1 MKIRCSVRVPALV
14 TGRWRVSCVLT
25 LMAQYFVFM
34 LVFVFLDAFTFCFV
48 LFFCFALLCFVL
60 FYSLLSIVSL
70 PSRSAKADARRA
82 ESSLVTSSGMEILFL
97 LRGSRAPAAI
107 IPVFFTGLQPLCLV
121 KSGPFSVQHTHT
133 HARTQGSQAQLVCN
147 PPTSFYH
154 RKRSFRFLAPS
165 TNLNSRTGI

>member
-1 MKIRCSVRVPALV
+1 MPALV

-60 FYSLLSIVSL
+60 F
-70 PSRSAKADARRA
+70 PSVYCFSAFADRDGRRSASRVELSYVIWNGNPFPFTRF
-82 ESSLVTSSGMEILFL
+82 ESACSHHTRIFHRTAAALPRQIRPFL
-97 LRGSRAPAAI
+97 RS
-107 IPVFFTGLQPLCLV
+107 THT
-121 KSGPFSVQHTHT
+121 HTHT